1 MMELRTV
8 SYNDLGYTL
17 TIPILDQ
24 IHFISWDSIETI
36 IYGSEIIYHDH
47 SEFIIYLNK
56 PPIITLR
63 ENPWWL
69 NKYTFWMGSK
79 RNKKIRM
86 SDEWNKGFS
95 TFIENIEPYLN
106 NVQDV
111 DINRDKRKG
120 TLVNRTEIKKNN
132 STVIKEHWKPERRT
146 DLAWE
151 IVYDRYNRTVADIYY
166 RDNGI

>member
-1 MMELRTV
+1 MELRTI
-8 SYNDLGYTL
+8 SYDKLGYKL
-17 TIPILDQ
+17 DIPILDQ
-24 IHFISWDSIETI
+24 THFISWDSIDTI

-56 PPIITLR
+56 PPVFRLK

-69 NKYTFWMGSK
+69 NKWTFWIK
-79 RNKKIRM
+79 NKNIKKIRM

-95 TFIENIEPYLN
+95 TFIENIKPYLK

-111 DINRDKRKG
+111 DINIDIRKG
-120 TLVNRTEIKKNN
+120 TLVKRTEIKKDNN
-132 STVIKEHWKPERRT
+132 IATKEQWKPERKP
-146 DLAWE
+146 DFKWE
-151 IVYDRYNRTVADIYY
+151 MVYDRYNRTVADIYY